1 LDTIT
6 LAIDLSSPIVVYVEV
21 AETEIA
27 KRTPF
32 KIDEWSMHVE
42 NFRRIEISWLDSKQA
57 YEIACFDSQF
67 HD

>member
-1 LDTIT
+1 MELRG
-6 LAIDLSSPIVVYVEV
+6 IDLRAPRLVRVEV
-21 AETEIA
+21 AETETA

-32 KIDEWSMHVE
+32 KLGKWSMHVE